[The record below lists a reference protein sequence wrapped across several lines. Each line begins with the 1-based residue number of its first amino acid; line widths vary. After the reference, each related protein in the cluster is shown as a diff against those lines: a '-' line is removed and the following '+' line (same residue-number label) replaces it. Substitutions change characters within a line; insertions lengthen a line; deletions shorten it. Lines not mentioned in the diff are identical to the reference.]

1 MKQQR
6 SSVPRKAKN
15 EMGATFLLRIP
26 GSLGVEKNFSS
37 IGEMGV

>member
-26 GSLGVEKNFSS
+26 GSLGVENFSS